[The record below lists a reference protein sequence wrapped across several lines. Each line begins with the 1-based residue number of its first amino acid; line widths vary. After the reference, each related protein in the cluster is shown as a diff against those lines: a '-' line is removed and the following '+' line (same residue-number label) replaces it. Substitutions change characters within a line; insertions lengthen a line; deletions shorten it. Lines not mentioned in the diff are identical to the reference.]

1 MILILRK
8 DKILIAAA
16 ILIALVLT
24 AFGIVN
30 GFDFASTRATN
41 NTLKSKIVVLD
52 AGHGGE
58 DPGAVSDYSGIR
70 EKEINFYIASKVKE
84 LLEAENFTV
93 IMTRE
98 DDTLKYEEG
107 TTSVTQKRRQ
117 DLIRRKKIMDESG
130 ADLVVSIHLNKF
142 PQEKYYGAQVFY
154 PPNSPESKTAAELI
168 QKSLREIVDP
178 ENKREAML
186 KKAEIIILKNIKV
199 PTVIVECGFL
209 SNQQEERKLADTE
222 YQDTL
227 ALAIKEG
234 IMKYYEN

>member
-1 MILILRK
+1 MILILKK
-8 DKILIAAA
+8 DKIIIAAV
-16 ILIALVLT
+16 LLALLVFA
-24 AFGIVN
+24 AFGIAN
-30 GFDFASTRATN
+30 GVSIPTIKATN
-41 NTLKSKIVVLD
+41 NVPKNKIVVLD

-58 DPGAVSDYSGIR
+58 DPGAVSDFNGIR

-84 LLEAENFTV
+84 LLEAENFTI

-98 DDTLKYEEG
+98 DDTLKYAEG
-107 TTSVTQKRRQ
+107 TTSVTQKRKQ
-117 DLIRRKKIMDESG
+117 DLIRRKKMMDESG

-142 PQEKYYGAQVFY
+142 PQEKYFGAQVFY

-168 QKSLREIVDP
+168 QKSLREIVDH

-186 KKAEIIILKNIKV
+186 KKAEIIILKNLKT

-209 SNQQEERKLADTE
+209 SNPQEAQKLANVE

-234 IMKYYEN
+234 IMKFYEK

>member
-1 MILILRK
+1 MILIIRK
-8 DKILIAAA
+8 DKILITT
-16 ILIALVLT
+16 IVLIAVVLA
-24 AFGIVN
+24 AFGMISGIN
-30 GFDFASTRATN
+30 FSTTKATN
-41 NTLKSKIVVLD
+41 NTPKNKIVVLD

-58 DPGAVSDYSGIR
+58 DPGAVSDFSSIR
-70 EKEINFYIASKVKE
+70 EKEINLYIASKVKE
-84 LLEAENFTV
+84 LLEAENFTI

-98 DDTLKYEEG
+98 DNTLKYSEG
-107 TTSVTQKRRQ
+107 TTNIVQKRRQ
-117 DLIRRKKIMDESG
+117 DLLQRKKVMDESG

-154 PPNSPESKTAAELI
+154 PPNSPESKTAAELL

-186 KKAEIIILKNIKV
+186 KKAEIIILKSIKV

-209 SNQQEERKLADTE
+209 SNQQEESKLSKIE
-222 YQDTL
+222 YQDKL

>member
-1 MILILRK
+1 MILILK
-8 DKILIAAA
+8 KEKIILAVV
-16 ILIALVLT
+16 LIALAIT
-24 AFGIVN
+24 TFGIIN
-30 GFDFASTRATN
+30 GIDSQEINATN
-41 NTLKSKIVVLD
+41 GIPKNRTIILD

-58 DPGAVSDYSGIR
+58 DPGAVSDYNGVR
-70 EKEINFYIASKVKE
+70 EKEINFFIASKVKE

-98 DDTLKYEEG
+98 DDTLKYAEG
-107 TTSVTQKRRQ
+107 TTSVTQKRKQ
-117 DLIRRKKIMDESG
+117 DLIRRKKMMDQSG
-130 ADLVVSIHLNKF
+130 ADLVVSVHLNKF
-142 PQEKYYGAQVFY
+142 PQEKYFGAQVFF

-178 ENKREAML
+178 NNKREAML
-186 KKAEIIILKNIKV
+186 KKAEIIILKNLKT

-209 SNQQEERKLADTE
+209 SNEQEEKKLASID
-222 YQDTL
+222 YQEKL

>member
-1 MILILRK
+1 MILILKK
-8 DKILIAAA
+8 DKVIIAA
-16 ILIALVLT
+16 ILLVVLVLT
-24 AFGIVN
+24 ACIINGVN
-30 GFDFASTRATN
+30 FSTIKATN
-41 NTLKSKIVVLD
+41 NEPKNKIIVLD

-58 DPGAVSDYSGIR
+58 DPGAVSDFSGIR
-70 EKEINFYIASKVKE
+70 EKEINLYIASKVKE
-84 LLEAENFTV
+84 LLEAENYTI

-107 TTSVTQKRRQ
+107 TKRVTEKRRQ
-117 DLIRRKKIMDESG
+117 DLIQRKKIMDESG

-142 PQEKYYGAQVFY
+142 PQQQYYGAQVFY
-154 PPNSPESKTAAELI
+154 PPNSPESKTAAQLI

-186 KKAEIIILKNIKV
+186 KKAEIIILKNLKT

-209 SNQQEERKLADTE
+209 SNPQEEKKLATAE
-222 YQDTL
+222 YQDKL

-234 IMKYYEN
+234 IMKYCEN

>member
-1 MILILRK
+1 MILILK
-8 DKILIAAA
+8 KEKIIIATVILIA
-16 ILIALVLT
+16 IVLT
-24 AFGIVN
+24 AYIFKVI
-30 GFDFASTRATN
+30 DFPAIKATN
-41 NTLKSKIVVLD
+41 NEVKKKIVVLD

-58 DPGAVSDYSGIR
+58 DPGAVSDFSGIK
-70 EKEINFYIASKVKE
+70 EKEINLYIAQKVKE

-98 DDTLKYEEG
+98 DDTLKYAEG
-107 TTSVTQKRRQ
+107 VKRVTEKRKQ
-117 DLIRRKKIMDESG
+117 DLIQRKKIMDESG

-142 PQEKYYGAQVFY
+142 PQEQYYGAQVFY

-168 QKSLREIVDP
+168 QKSLKEIVDP
-178 ENKREAML
+178 ENKRVAML
-186 KKAEIIILKNIKV
+186 KKAEIIILKNLKT

-209 SNQQEERKLADTE
+209 SNPQEEKKLATVE
-222 YQDTL
+222 YQDKL